1 MKTEELQDLL
11 SGLSGSVDS
20 LKEKLEDVATEIEK
34 ISDSIEAYDESQ
46 VVAEAITT
54 DNVKDI
60 VHTIINTA
68 HLNEVAESLYSE
80 LKYWKEYQR

>member
-11 SGLSGSVDS
+11 STLSSSVEH
-20 LKEKLEDVATEIEK
+20 LKEKLDDVSSEITK
-34 ISDSIEAYDESQ
+34 ISDSIQSYDESQ

-54 DNVKDI
+54 ENAKDI
-60 VHTIINTA
+60 AHTIINTA
-68 HLNEVAESLYSE
+68 HLNEVAETLYQE